1 MHGPLPPRE
10 VVVPDD
16 AMVPRAVS
24 SLIDGTSSP
33 SNLFSSAKLTLWS
46 YSRKAVVLILS
57 CSFFPPLLNSVTV
70 EGASSAPR
78 RGRAAPP
85 PPPHVGPEAP
95 QVQRAHRA
103 LYPDLPSLKA
113 LAPFRVL
120 KTSLRPDMFS
130 VAASARREY
139 ICTSTFGEF

>member
-1 MHGPLPPRE
+1 MQGPLPPRE

-85 PPPHVGPEAP
+85 PLPMS
-95 QVQRAHRA
+95 VQRR
-103 LYPDLPSLKA
+103 LKYN
-113 LAPFRVL
+113 VL
-120 KTSLRPDMFS
+120 IEHSIPIFPPLKRS
-130 VAASARREY
+130 RR
-139 ICTSTFGEF
+139 SGS